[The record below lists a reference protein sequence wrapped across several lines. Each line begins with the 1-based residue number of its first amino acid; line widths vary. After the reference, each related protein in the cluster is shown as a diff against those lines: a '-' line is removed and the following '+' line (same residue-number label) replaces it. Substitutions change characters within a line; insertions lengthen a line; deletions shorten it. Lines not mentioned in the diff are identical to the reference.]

1 MITIDK
7 EFVEFVEKEI
17 VSCVMKFS
25 NKIEQSKAI
34 QISNDIVNLID
45 WENSALMHKGISW
58 ITKNY
63 LLQHKMI

>member
-34 QISNDIVNLID
+34 QISKDIVNLID

-63 LLQHKMI
+63 LLQNKMI